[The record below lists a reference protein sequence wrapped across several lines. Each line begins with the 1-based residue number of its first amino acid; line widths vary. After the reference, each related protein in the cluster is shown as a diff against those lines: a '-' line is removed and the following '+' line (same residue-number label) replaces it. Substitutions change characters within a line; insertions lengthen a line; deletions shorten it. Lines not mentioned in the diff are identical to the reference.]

1 MALFHL
7 SVTQTKRSAGQSA
20 IASAAYRSGEKLYSE
35 YYGEYS
41 DYTRKGGVICSDILL
56 PSHAPPEY
64 ADRQTLWNAV
74 EKAER
79 GKNAFSM
86 KIGNRTYT
94 DKKEAGAALIDMCR
108 SAKQPNMAVT
118 IGEFQGFKM
127 SVSFD
132 SFFSKFTISLKGS
145 LSHEVEIGADPLG
158 NLQRLS
164 NALEGMTGKMA
175 DVEQK
180 LSNVE
185 HQLETAKVEVTKP
198 FAQEQE
204 LSEKLERLAELN
216 ALLNM
221 DEKGDNAL
229 DMGDDEPE
237 DETGE
242 HSTQAQEGEPD
253 RAEDIQ
259 AVADEPLKP
268 VASFLMSERIAEH
281 DKERML
287 ADGSKGRVSVK
298 EKLAEMKQKI
308 SDQKMPEKPEVTK
321 SKGKEESL

>member
-1 MALFHL
+1 
-7 SVTQTKRSAGQSA
+7 
-20 IASAAYRSGEKLYSE
+20 
-35 YYGEYS
+35 
-41 DYTRKGGVICSDILL
+41 
-56 PSHAPPEY
+56 
-64 ADRQTLWNAV
+64 
-74 EKAER
+74 
-79 GKNAFSM
+79 
-86 KIGNRTYT
+86 
-94 DKKEAGAALIDMCR
+94 
-108 SAKQPNMAVT
+108 MAVT

-132 SFFSKFTISLKGS
+132 SFFSKFTINLKGS

-204 LSEKLERLAELN
+204 LVEKLERLAELN

-221 DEKGDNAL
+221 DEKGDNVL

-242 HSTQAQEGEPD
+242 QSAQEGEQD

-268 VASFLMSERIAEH
+268 VASSLMSERIAEH
-281 DKERML
+281 GKERML
-287 ADGSKGRVSVK
+287 ADSSRGRVSVK
-298 EKLAEMKQKI
+298 EKPAEMKQKI
-308 SDQKMPEKPEVTK
+308 SDQKMPEKPKTK
-321 SKGKEESL
+321 SQEASL

>member
-1 MALFHL
+1 
-7 SVTQTKRSAGQSA
+7 
-20 IASAAYRSGEKLYSE
+20 
-35 YYGEYS
+35 
-41 DYTRKGGVICSDILL
+41 
-56 PSHAPPEY
+56 
-64 ADRQTLWNAV
+64 
-74 EKAER
+74 
-79 GKNAFSM
+79 
-86 KIGNRTYT
+86 
-94 DKKEAGAALIDMCR
+94 
-108 SAKQPNMAVT
+108 
-118 IGEFQGFKM
+118 M

-132 SFFSKFTISLKGS
+132 SFFSKFTVSLKGS

-204 LSEKLERLAELN
+204 LAEKLERLAELN

-221 DEKGDNAL
+221 DEKGD
-229 DMGDDEPE
+229 DEPE
-237 DETGE
+237 DENGE
-242 HSTQAQEGEPD
+242 QSAQEGEPD

-268 VASFLMSERIAEH
+268 AASFLMSERIAEH

-287 ADGSKGRVSVK
+287 ADSSRGRVSVK

>member
-1 MALFHL
+1 M
-7 SVTQTKRSAGQSA
+7 
-20 IASAAYRSGEKLYSE
+20 
-35 YYGEYS
+35 
-41 DYTRKGGVICSDILL
+41 
-56 PSHAPPEY
+56 
-64 ADRQTLWNAV
+64 
-74 EKAER
+74 
-79 GKNAFSM
+79 
-86 KIGNRTYT
+86 
-94 DKKEAGAALIDMCR
+94 IDMCR

-132 SFFSKFTISLKGS
+132 SFFSKFTINLKGS

-204 LSEKLERLAELN
+204 LAEKLERLAELN

-229 DMGDDEPE
+229 DMGDDEPD
-237 DETGE
+237 DENGE
-242 HSTQAQEGEPD
+242 QSAQEGEPD

-259 AVADEPLKP
+259 AVAEEPLKT

-287 ADGSKGRVSVK
+287 ADGSRGRVSVK

-308 SDQKMPEKPEVTK
+308 FDQKMPEKLNTK
-321 SKGKEESL
+321 SKEECL

>member
-1 MALFHL
+1 MSKLKLLKANHTSQRYRLEDNIAKHYPMQIAAMKERIEGYR
-7 SVTQTKRSAGQSA
+7 TDIQT
-20 IASAAYRSGEKLYSE
+20 
-35 YYGEYS
+35 
-41 DYTRKGGVICSDILL
+41 YTAHKPVDK
-56 PSHAPPEY
+56 
-64 ADRQTLWNAV
+64 D
-74 EKAER
+74 
-79 GKNAFSM
+79 AFSM

-118 IGEFQGFKM
+118 IGEYQGFKM

-132 SFFSKFTISLKGS
+132 SFFSKFTINLKGS

-204 LSEKLERLAELN
+204 LAEKLDRLAELN

-237 DETGE
+237 DEAGAPSE
-242 HSTQAQEGEPD
+242 QAQENEPD
-253 RAEDIQ
+253 KEKDEQ
-259 AVADEPLKP
+259 AVADEPVKP

-281 DKERML
+281 DKDRML
-287 ADGSKGRVSVK
+287 ADGSRGRVSVK
-298 EKLAEMKQKI
+298 EKLAEMRARLGKDKVDVKKTLEKSNIAKI
-308 SDQKMPEKPEVTK
+308 KI
-321 SKGKEESL
+321 KEESL